1 MSAQLPSELTIKI
14 TLRDSEPPIW
24 RRVAVTDDINLER
37 LHDIIQVSMGWFD
50 CHLHEFHI
58 GDRIYG
64 VPDPVFEDPGYRVFK
79 ESGRKLRSLV
89 ERDIRRFDYVY
100 DFGDHWV
107 HDVVIACVNP
117 IDSDRQ
123 YPCFIDGKNPCP
135 PEDVGGMGGF
145 YHFLEAIRDP
155 DHEEHDE
162 MTEWADGYDP
172 DTLDVERIKIG
183 LEMIAERSRAP
194 WRRKAG

>member
-1 MSAQLPSELTIKI
+1 MPTKLPSEVTIKI
-14 TLRDSEPPIW
+14 TLQESEPAIW
-24 RRVAVTDDINLER
+24 RRVAVTDDISLER
-37 LHDIIQVSMGWFD
+37 LHDIIQAAMGWFD
-50 CHLHEFHI
+50 CHLHEFHV

-64 VPDPVFEDPGYRVFK
+64 VPSPDFEDMGHPVLK
-79 ESGRKLRSLV
+79 ESGLKLKTLVKRGV
-89 ERDIRRFDYVY
+89 ERFEYVY

-107 HDVVIACVNP
+107 HDVEIESVGSFDA
-117 IDSDRQ
+117 DRK
-123 YPCFIDGKNPCP
+123 YPCYIDGQNPCP

-145 YHFLEAIRDP
+145 SYFLEAIRDP

-172 DTLDVERIKIG
+172 DMLDVERIRIG
-183 LEMIAERSRAP
+183 LDMIAERSRAP